1 MARGVAQRALTTV
14 LMADV
19 VGYSRMTHEDEDAAV
34 DAVQRHLRDIMR
46 PAIRRHRGKLI
57 KTLGDGVLVVFT
69 SPVNAVRC
77 ALELQAATAHAN
89 AGVVAERQL
98 ALRVGVNLGDVRFEG
113 DDVLGDAVNI
123 AARLQTLAEPGEII
137 AADAVAQL
145 LKGKVQATLEDLGG
159 KSVKNIAE
167 PVHVWRVTAAAHAA
181 TLRPA
186 AAAASVPAIAVLPFQ
201 NLSED
206 PQQSYFSDGFAEDLI
221 IALSRF
227 RNLSVIARTSS
238 FVYRGDKAVDV
249 AQIGKE
255 LGAAFAVQ
263 GSVRKIAD
271 RIRINVQLVSCKDR
285 GHIWAERYDTTLPE
299 LFDVQDELTQRIV
312 ATLVPRLEADQL
324 QEARRRPTQEMRAY
338 DCYLRG
344 RDRYYSANAE
354 TGWTEAREMFEAAI
368 QIDDT
373 FARAYC
379 YLAAIDNN
387 AAARRPAGLPVDALR
402 DKARSLSLKA
412 VSLDASDPLTHLSV
426 AWAHLWRGEYDA
438 AERHL
443 ETATRLNPN
452 DADRAMDRGTT
463 LMYLGHADQAIEV
476 MTAGMRLN
484 PFHPESYAVDLAE
497 AYFVAHRYG
506 DMLAIAETLPHPSLK
521 LMAWKAAALALS
533 DRVGEAQQ
541 QARAFVEGMD
551 RVWEGAPRADEPAYV
566 EWLLSQSPFKR
577 DEDRAHLIDGLRRA
591 GIRTGS

>member
-1 MARGVAQRALTTV
+1 MARGSAQRALTTV

-19 VGYSRMTHEDEDAAV
+19 AGYSRLTHEDEDATV
-34 DAVQRHLRDIMR
+34 DAVQRHLRDYIR

-57 KTLGDGVLVVFT
+57 KTLGDGVLAVFT

-77 ALELQAATAHAN
+77 ALELQEGAAHAN
-89 AGVVAERQL
+89 AGVAAERQIT
-98 ALRVGVNLGDVRFEG
+98 LRIGVNLGDVRFEDG
-113 DDVLGDAVNI
+113 DVLGDAVNI

-137 AADAVAQL
+137 ASDAVAQL
-145 LKGKVQATLEDLGG
+145 LKGKVQAALEDLGG

-167 PVHVWRVTAAAHAA
+167 PVHVWRVRRAARLA
-181 TLRPA
+181 TLPA
-186 AAAASVPAIAVLPFQ
+186 AAAAANVPAIAVLPFQ
-201 NLSED
+201 NLSDD
-206 PQQSYFSDGFAEDLI
+206 PQQSYFSDGFAEDVI

-238 FVYRGDKAVDV
+238 FVYRDKAVDV

-255 LGAAFAVQ
+255 LGTAFAVQ

-285 GHIWAERYDTTLPE
+285 GHIWAERYDTTMPE
-299 LFDVQDELTQRIV
+299 LFSVQDELTQRIV
-312 ATLVPRLEADQL
+312 ATLVPRLEAEQL

-344 RDRYYSANAE
+344 REKYYAANSE
-354 TGWTEAREMFEAAI
+354 TGWTEARALFEAAI
-368 QIDDT
+368 AIDDT

-387 AAARRPAGLPVDALR
+387 AAAHRPAGLPAGPLR
-402 DKARSLSLKA
+402 EKARALSLKA
-412 VSLDASDPLTHLSV
+412 VSLDASDPLAHLSV
-426 AWAHLWRGEYDA
+426 AWAHLWRGEFDA

-443 ETATRLNPN
+443 EIATRLNPN

-463 LMYLGHADQAIEV
+463 LMYLGRADKALEV
-476 MTAGMRLN
+476 MSAGMRLN

-497 AYFVAHRYG
+497 AYFVAHRYS
-506 DMLAIAETLPHPSLK
+506 DMLAVAGTLTHPSLK
-521 LMAWKAAALALS
+521 LTAWKAAALALS
-533 DRVGEAQQ
+533 NRVAEAQQ
-541 QARAFVEGMD
+541 QARAFVEGVG
-551 RVWEGAPRADEPAYV
+551 RVWEGDPGADEPAYV
-566 EWLLSQSPFKR
+566 DWLLSLSPFR
-577 DEDRAHLIDGLRRA
+577 REEDRAHLLEGLARA
-591 GIRTGS
+591 GIRTRR